1 MRRTTVGRRLVLG
14 GMAAAVFLAVGV
26 TAAWAGKPDKGP
38 FTPEPIVLQ
47 PGEACAFPV
56 EIAPASSGSFK
67 AATFGDGRFAITGSG
82 YDRVTNLSTSAS
94 VVLHSTGN
102 LTTTELPN
110 GDLRIRGS
118 GRTLFFLF
126 EGDQG
131 PFGEVGFPG
140 ALYQI
145 GGHADETLDLDA
157 NVITS
162 FEWSGRA
169 TEICG
174 LID

>member
-1 MRRTTVGRRLVLG
+1 MRGTTVGRRLVLG
-14 GMAAAVFLAVGV
+14 GMAAAMFLAVGV
-26 TAAWAGKPDKGP
+26 TAAWAAKPDKGP

-47 PGEACAFPV
+47 SGEACAFPV
-56 EIAPASSGSFK
+56 EIAPVSGSFR

-126 EGDQG
+126 EGRPG
-131 PFGEVGFPG
+131 PVRRGRIPG
-140 ALYQI
+140 SALP
-145 GGHADETLDLDA
+145 DRRPR
-157 NVITS
+157 
-162 FEWSGRA
+162 GR
-169 TEICG
+169 
-174 LID
+174 DS